1 MSEPRYD
8 VGGAIAHL
16 TPGRPLIIVDAD
28 EVLLR
33 FVHGLDRFLR
43 ERALYLDLTSYR
55 LHGNVKRLED
65 NTAVLDVEVTA
76 LLDEFRR
83 ELDSLEN
90 VEGAQETLAE
100 LSSRADVIV
109 LSNVSPNQ
117 AIARRRN
124 LDRLGFP
131 YPIVSNS
138 GAKGAAV
145 RDLSARAGR
154 PVFFVDDIPQHL
166 ASVSETAPFVKLIHL
181 VGDERLKPIL
191 PPSSHAHLRARD
203 WADAGQFIRR
213 HLDEA

>member
-8 VGGAIAHL
+8 VGGATALL

-33 FVHGLDRFLR
+33 FVHGLDCFLR
-43 ERALYLDLTSYR
+43 ERALYLDLTTYR
-55 LHGNVKRLED
+55 LHGNVKRQAD
-65 NTAVLDVEVTA
+65 DIAVLDVEVTA
-76 LLDEFRR
+76 LLDEYRR
-83 ELDSLEN
+83 DLDTLEN

-100 LSSRADVIV
+100 LSPRADVVV
-109 LSNVSPNQ
+109 LSNISPRQ
-117 AIARRRN
+117 AMARRRN

-131 YPIVSNS
+131 YPLVSNS
-138 GAKGAAV
+138 GPKGAAV

-166 ASVSETAPFVKLIHL
+166 ASVSETAPFVRLIHL
-181 VGDERLKPIL
+181 VGDDRLKPIL
-191 PPSSHAHLRARD
+191 PPSEHAHLRAKD
-203 WADAGQFIRR
+203 WNDAAQFMRR